1 MRRPIAWA
9 VFMALLLSAA
19 VGLTACR
26 RGSGG
31 ENRTDTNAGSASEVV
46 TNPATPTTEQPSKEE
61 PTTERPTEEQPTK
74 EQPTA
79 EPPTTE
85 PPTTEQPTEPPV
97 PDDWKDPLEP
107 PAEDD
112 GNWTPRL

>member
-9 VFMALLLSAA
+9 VLMALLLSAA
-19 VGLTACR
+19 VGLIACR
-26 RGSGG
+26 Q
-31 ENRTDTNAGSASEVV
+31 ENAEGNRPDTNAGSPSEAV
-46 TNPATPTTEQPSKEE
+46 TNSAAPTTEQSTKEE
-61 PTTERPTEEQPTK
+61 PTKERPTE

-97 PDDWKDPLEP
+97 PDDWKDPLKP

>member
-9 VFMALLLSAA
+9 VLLTLLLSAA
-19 VGLTACR
+19 VGLIACR
-26 RGSGG
+26 RKGTEGD
-31 ENRTDTNAGSASEVV
+31 RTDTNAGSPSEAV
-46 TNPATPTTEQPSKEE
+46 TNSAAPTTEQLSKEE
-61 PTTERPTEEQPTK
+61 PTKERPIE

-79 EPPTTE
+79 ELPTTE

-97 PDDWKDPLEP
+97 PDDWKDPLKP